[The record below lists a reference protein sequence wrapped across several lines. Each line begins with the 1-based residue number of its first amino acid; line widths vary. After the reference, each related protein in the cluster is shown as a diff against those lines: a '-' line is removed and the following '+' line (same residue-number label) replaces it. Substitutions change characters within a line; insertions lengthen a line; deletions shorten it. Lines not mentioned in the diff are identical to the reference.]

1 MKSRSSNSL
10 LLRKSLVSSEE
21 VKDQQSEISAIA
33 SVDDIVDLEDMSYT
47 KNLLKDM
54 SMLVQGKIL
63 IAEDQP
69 INIHV
74 LKAQM

>member
-10 LLRKSLVSSEE
+10 LQRKSLVSSEE

-33 SVDDIVDLEDMSYT
+33 SVDEIVDLEDMSYT
-47 KNLLKDM
+47 KNLLKDL

-63 IAEDQP
+63 IAED
-69 INIHV
+69 
-74 LKAQM
+74 

>member
-33 SVDDIVDLEDMSYT
+33 SVDEIVDLEDMSYT

-63 IAEDQP
+63 IAED
-69 INIHV
+69 
-74 LKAQM
+74 

>member
-1 MKSRSSNSL
+1 MKSRSSNSI

-33 SVDDIVDLEDMSYT
+33 SVDEIVDLEDMSYT

-63 IAEDQP
+63 IAED
-69 INIHV
+69 
-74 LKAQM
+74 